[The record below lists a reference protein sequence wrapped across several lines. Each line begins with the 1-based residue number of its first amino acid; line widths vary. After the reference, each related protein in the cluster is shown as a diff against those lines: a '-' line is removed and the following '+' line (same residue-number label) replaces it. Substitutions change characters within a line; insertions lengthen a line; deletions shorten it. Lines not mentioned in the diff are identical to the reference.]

1 MKKILTPL
9 FTLLLTCFAVTH
21 PAMAQTTEMEQDL
34 FESLREGDKA
44 VVVAVHNGTLDGS
57 AISTYERINQQLRQ
71 AYPNYAFREAW
82 TSRSTFKQVP
92 TPDELLS
99 QLLKEGCTHVL
110 IQSSDL
116 TDGLNMQCLRQ
127 TVEDVKGK
135 FKHIRLG
142 EPLLSNADDYE
153 KAIQAA
159 TIFGQPKVV
168 NVFVCADTDNGNTAQ
183 YAVLDYM
190 LRNKDMKGW
199 HVATIEGMPT
209 FTHLLKQLK
218 SEKAKKVHLIP
229 FMLTSDNKAALEKL
243 REWQEELD
251 DEGYKVTVEMH
262 YLGEL
267 DDIISIFANH
277 IRHAEKYRRLTA
289 KEQKLI
295 TR

>member
-1 MKKILTPL
+1 MKRTVPFL
-9 FTLLLTCFAVTH
+9 FAMLLISLVFTQPT
-21 PAMAQTTEMEQDL
+21 MAQTVEMEQDL
-34 FESLREGDKA
+34 FETLREGDKA
-44 VVVAVHNGTLDGS
+44 VIVAVHDGTLDGS

-99 QLLKEGCTHVL
+99 QLPKEGYTHVL

-127 TVEDVKGK
+127 TVEEMKGK

-142 EPLLSNADDYE
+142 EPLLSSPEDYE

-159 TIFGQPKVV
+159 SIFGQPKIT
-168 NVFVCADTDNGNTAQ
+168 NVFVCADADNGNATQ
-183 YAVLDYM
+183 FAVLDYT

-199 HVATIEGMPT
+199 HVATIEGLPT
-209 FTHLLKQLK
+209 FDHLLKQLK
-218 SEKAKKVHLIP
+218 SEKAKKVRLIP
-229 FMLTSDNKAALEKL
+229 FLLTGDNKTALETL
-243 REWQEELD
+243 RKWQEELD
-251 DEGYKVTVEMH
+251 EEGYKASVEWH

-267 DDIISIFANH
+267 DDIISLFCNH

-289 KEQKLI
+289 KEQKFT

>member
-1 MKKILTPL
+1 MKRTVPFL
-9 FTLLLTCFAVTH
+9 FAMLLISLVFTQPT
-21 PAMAQTTEMEQDL
+21 MAQTVEMEQDL
-34 FESLREGDKA
+34 FETLREGDKA
-44 VVVAVHNGTLDGS
+44 VIVAVHDGTLDGS

-99 QLLKEGCTHVL
+99 QLPKEGYTHVL

-127 TVEDVKGK
+127 TVEEMKGK

-142 EPLLSNADDYE
+142 EPLLSSPEDYE

-159 TIFGQPKVV
+159 SIFGQPKVT
-168 NVFVCADTDNGNTAQ
+168 NVFVCADADNGNATQ
-183 YAVLDYM
+183 FAVLDYT

-199 HVATIEGMPT
+199 HVATIEGLPT
-209 FTHLLKQLK
+209 FDHLLKQLK
-218 SEKAKKVHLIP
+218 SEKAKKVRLIP
-229 FMLTSDNKAALEKL
+229 FLLTGDNKTALETL
-243 REWQEELD
+243 RKWQEELD
-251 DEGYKVTVEMH
+251 EEGYKASVEWH

-267 DDIISIFANH
+267 DDIISLFCNH

-289 KEQKLI
+289 KEQKFT

>member
-1 MKKILTPL
+1 MKRILTPL
-9 FTLLLTCFAVTH
+9 FSMLLTCFAFTL
-21 PAMAQTTEMEQDL
+21 PTMAQTSEMEQDL
-34 FESLREGDKA
+34 FENLREGDKA
-44 VVVAVHNGTLDGS
+44 VVVAVHEGTLDGS
-57 AISTYERINQQLRQ
+57 GIGTYERINQQLRQ

-99 QLLKEGCTHVL
+99 QLQKEGYTHVL

-116 TDGLNMQCLRQ
+116 TDGINMQCLRQ
-127 TVEDVKGK
+127 TVEEVKGK

-142 EPLLSNADDYE
+142 EPLLSSTEDYE
-153 KAIQAA
+153 KAVQAA
-159 TIFGQPKVV
+159 SIFGQPKVV
-168 NVFVCADTDNGNTAQ
+168 NVFVCADADNGNATQ
-183 YAVLDYM
+183 FAVLDYT

-199 HVATIEGMPT
+199 HVATIEGLPT
-209 FTHLLKQLK
+209 FAHLLKQLK

-229 FMLTSDNKAALEKL
+229 FLLTNDNKAALETL

-251 DEGYKVTVEMH
+251 EEGYKVSVEMH

-267 DDIISIFANH
+267 DDIISLFCSH

-289 KEQKLI
+289 REQKLI

>member
-1 MKKILTPL
+1 MKRTLTLLFPLILTCLIP
-9 FTLLLTCFAVTH
+9 TLPT
-21 PAMAQTTEMEQDL
+21 MAQTAEMEQDL
-34 FESLREGDKA
+34 FDGLREGDKA
-44 VVVAVHNGTLDGS
+44 VVVAVHDGTLDGS

-82 TSRSTFKQVP
+82 TSRSTMKQVP

-99 QLLKEGCTHVL
+99 QLQKEGYTHVL

-127 TVEDVKGK
+127 TVEDMKGK

-142 EPLLSNADDYE
+142 EPLLSSPEDYE

-159 TIFGQPKVV
+159 AIFGQPKMV
-168 NVFVCADTDNGNTAQ
+168 NVFVCADADNGNATQ
-183 YAVLDYM
+183 YAVLDYT
-190 LRNKDMKGW
+190 LRNRDMKGW
-199 HVATIEGMPT
+199 HAATIGGMPT
-209 FTHLLKQLK
+209 FAHLLKQLK

-229 FMLTSDNKAALEKL
+229 FMLTNDNKEALETL
-243 REWQEELD
+243 REWEEELD
-251 DEGYKVTVEMH
+251 DEGYKVSVEMH

-267 DDIISIFANH
+267 DDIISLFGNH
-277 IRHAEKYRRLTA
+277 IRHAEKFRRLTA
-289 KEQKLI
+289 KEQKLT